1 MAGGIVRRMRPA
13 AQLLLIEAD
22 AIRPLLESLDPSQFD
37 EPTVCTGWSVRDV
50 IAHCASALSM
60 TAAEDM
66 HAFSPA
72 ENEADVESRRG
83 QPLSVVLDELFAGY
97 SSAAAQIDL
106 AGGRLDGIG
115 LGEWIHGGDV
125 REAVG
130 AAKPY
135 TSEGV
140 DIALNLLFE
149 RSANAHLSKSI
160 TMNRSVPGTPGVDTV
175 VDGQSRRFGDLGDPV
190 GTLTTD
196 LETFVR
202 LCGGRRPDPDR
213 YQLSGV
219 PKSDLALFA

>member
-1 MAGGIVRRMRPA
+1 MRPA
-13 AQLLLIEAD
+13 AQLLMIEAD
-22 AIRPLLESLDPSQFD
+22 AIRPLLESLDPSQFE

-50 IAHCASALSM
+50 IAHCGAALSM
-60 TAAEDM
+60 VAAEDM
-66 HAFSPA
+66 HGFSPA

-83 QPLSVVLDELFAGY
+83 QPLAVVLDELFAGY
-97 SSAAAQIDL
+97 RSAAARIDL

-130 AAKPY
+130 APRPY

-140 DIALNLLFE
+140 ELARDLLFE
-149 RSANAHLSKSI
+149 RSRTIS
-160 TMNRSVPGTPGVDTV
+160 GTPGIETTI
-175 VDGQSRRFGDLGDPV
+175 DGQSYRFGDSGEPV

-202 LCGGRRPDPDR
+202 VCGGRRPDPSR

-219 PKSDLALFA
+219 PASNLALFH